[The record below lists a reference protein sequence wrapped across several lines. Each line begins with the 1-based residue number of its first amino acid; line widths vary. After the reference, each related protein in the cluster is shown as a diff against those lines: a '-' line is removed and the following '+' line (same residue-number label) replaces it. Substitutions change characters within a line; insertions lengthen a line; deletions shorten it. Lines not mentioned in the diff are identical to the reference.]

1 MTTRTRFLDNM
12 GKKLYISYAP
22 EWDND
27 TRAMLAV
34 TLGKPPPPDDD
45 ELVTIKKKTK
55 SKKTANCSY
64 QYMDSQSQGFYSQS
78 QSEHQSQSQLLQRS
92 TKSRGDVSSLGGF
105 VSASSIHDPRPFK
118 RVKTKVDRGNVPKKL
133 AREVKVNPEPFKH
146 VKKEPKTKLE
156 PID

>member
-1 MTTRTRFLDNM
+1 M
-12 GKKLYISYAP
+12 GKKLYIAYAP

-45 ELVTIKKKTK
+45 ELVTIKKKV
-55 SKKTANCSY
+55 ANCSY

-78 QSEHQSQSQLLQRS
+78 QSGHQSQSQSLSRS

-105 VSASSIHDPRPFK
+105 VSASSIHDPRPSK

-133 AREVKVNPEPFKH
+133 AREVKVKPEPFKH
-146 VKKEPKTKLE
+146 FKKEPKTKLE